1 MTNDELK
8 DLTDEEFHR
17 LQDNVDTEASRRL
30 ALSTLT
36 DSVKQSVKEY
46 RAWGG
51 DSADLKGLLED
62 APEDTAPVE
71 EEIPE
76 DETVTEAVPVEVS
89 PGEPETE
96 GFTF

>member
-8 DLTDEEFHR
+8 ELTDEEFHR
-17 LQDNVDTEASRRL
+17 LQDNVVTEASRRL
-30 ALSTLT
+30 ALATLT
-36 DSVKQSVKEY
+36 DSVRQSVKEY

-51 DSADLKGLLED
+51 NAADLKGLLD
-62 APEDTAPVE
+62 KAPEATAPVE

>member
-8 DLTDEEFHR
+8 ELTDEEFHR
-17 LQDNVDTEASRRL
+17 LQDNVVAEASRRM
-30 ALSTLT
+30 ALTTLT
-36 DSVKQSVKEY
+36 DSVRQSVKEY
-46 RAWGG
+46 REWGG
-51 DSADLKGLLED
+51 NSADLKGLLDET
-62 APEDTAPVE
+62 PEATAPVK

>member
-1 MTNDELK
+1 MTNEELK
-8 DLTDEEFHR
+8 ALTDEEFHV
-17 LQDNVDTEASRRL
+17 LQDNVSAESSRRK
-30 ALSTLT
+30 ALGALT

-51 DSADLKGLLED
+51 DAADLKGLLED
-62 APEDTAPVE
+62 APEAAAPVE

-76 DETVTEAVPVEVS
+76 DKTVAAAVPVEVS

>member
-8 DLTDEEFHR
+8 ELTDEEFHR
-17 LQDNVDTEASRRL
+17 LQDNVVAEASRRL
-30 ALSTLT
+30 ALTTLT
-36 DSVKQSVKEY
+36 DSVRQSVKEY

-51 DSADLKGLLED
+51 DAADLKGLLDE
-62 APEDTAPVE
+62 A
-71 EEIPE
+71 PE